1 VRLLA
6 GVVLAAGNRKGY
18 LERQAGL
25 AGMAKYEGFMDISMQ
40 DYARPFRLYSLKAKP
55 EFVLLPLRAS
65 PLRAQILN
73 GSAFQY
79 KGPAGFE
86 TISIPLLKFFP
97 ASSSAFVRGPPVGG
111 GTPKNL
117 MNGIVVTVSRRTTT
131 VFSDKVSKRRRCSGW
146 ITK

>member
-1 VRLLA
+1 M
-6 GVVLAAGNRKGY
+6 VLAAGNRKGY
-18 LERQAGL
+18 LEHQAGL
-25 AGMAKYEGFMDISMQ
+25 ADMVKDEGFINISMQ
-40 DYARPFRLYSLKAKP
+40 NDARPFRLYSLKAKP

-111 GTPKNL
+111 GAPKNL
-117 MNGIVVTVSRRTTT
+117 MSGIVVTVSRLILL
-131 VFSDKVSKRRRCSGW
+131 F
-146 ITK
+146 